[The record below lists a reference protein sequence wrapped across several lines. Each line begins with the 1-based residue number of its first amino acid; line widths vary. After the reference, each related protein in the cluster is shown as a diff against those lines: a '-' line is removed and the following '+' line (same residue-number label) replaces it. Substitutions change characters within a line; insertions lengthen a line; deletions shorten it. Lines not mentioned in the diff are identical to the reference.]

1 VVEAVDGR
9 PPACFVSGVFAE
21 RASAHVRK
29 LAVGCTFC
37 YRIHMQGPTSLRER
51 KKAETR
57 AALSQAVLRLALER
71 GLDAVTADDIAAA
84 ANVSVRTFHNYFGTK
99 EEALVAAWKSEFRV
113 YVDALR
119 DRPSDEP
126 ILASLEHVFSRIAS
140 SVADGGDGIAVH
152 SDLLWTSL
160 AMARYRS
167 ALLDEGIRMI
177 TDIVA
182 ARTGTDAATDVYPH
196 MLTAAAISAIVTSFQ
211 FPGIGATTSLERQ
224 RLLHECFNLL
234 RAGFERPAGVVP

>member
-1 VVEAVDGR
+1 M
-9 PPACFVSGVFAE
+9 
-21 RASAHVRK
+21 
-29 LAVGCTFC
+29 FC
-37 YRIHMQGPTSLRER
+37 YRVVMQEATGLRER

-57 AALSQAVLRLALER
+57 TALSQAVLSLALER

-99 EEALVAAWKSEFRV
+99 EEALVAAWRSEFQV

-119 DRPSDEP
+119 DRPADEP
-126 ILASLEHVFSRIAS
+126 ILTSLEHVFSRIAS
-140 SVADGGDGIAVH
+140 SVGDGGDGIAAH
-152 SDLLWTSL
+152 TDLLWTSL

-196 MLTAAAISAIVTSFQ
+196 LLTAAAISAIVTSFQ
-211 FPGIGATTSLERQ
+211 FPGAGGSKSTDRE
-224 RLLHECFNLL
+224 RLLHECFDLL
-234 RAGFERPAGVVP
+234 RAGFERPEGVVI